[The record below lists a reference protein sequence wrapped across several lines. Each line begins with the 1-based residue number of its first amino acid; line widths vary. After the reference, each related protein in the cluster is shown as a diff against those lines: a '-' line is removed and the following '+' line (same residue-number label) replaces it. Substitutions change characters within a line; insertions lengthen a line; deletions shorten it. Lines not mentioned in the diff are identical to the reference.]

1 MIRRVNLLLIILF
14 AGFVVIGQNQ
24 QTGVLLKD
32 QRNSEAIAFAHV
44 LFKSLSTGKTHTG
57 LTDMEGYTAN
67 PLNTTGTF
75 TVSYVGFHTFT
86 DTIRPGELKKV
97 MLQSTSV
104 NMDEVVVTGQYT
116 PQAVDKSIFRV
127 KVIGAREIEQK
138 ASSNLK
144 ELMATELNI
153 RSSNDGV
160 LGSNITLQGL
170 GGEHVKFLIDGVP
183 VIGRMNGNIDL
194 SQLNLYN
201 VSHIEIIEGPMSVIY
216 GSNALAGVINII
228 TKENKYTS
236 LETNAEAY
244 TESVGVYNF
253 NADIAL
259 KKNRWSGSLAGA
271 RNFFGGYSVVDTSR
285 AKQWKPK
292 RQYNADAS
300 LGYNHKSLHARLTTS
315 YFNEYILHKGNLL
328 PSYYETAFDNH
339 FTTNRFTTTADI
351 KTKLFENRHLNVLA
365 SYGYYNRIKNNYL
378 KDLTTLE
385 ENLTLDPDNQDTS
398 SFEQYLLRAEF
409 SKSNDNSPFN
419 YQLGI
424 DLNYETGTG
433 KRVLNKE
440 QALGD
445 YAAFLN
451 VKIKPTLRL
460 MLQPGL
466 RYAYNTKYDAPLVY
480 SLNAKYDLTEE
491 FSLRASLAKGFRA
504 PSLKELYLEFVD
516 VNHNIRGNE
525 NLEAEDSK
533 NFNLSL
539 KYHHEKPTY
548 DYGAELSLFYN
559 NIYNSILL
567 ASLDPASSL
576 YTYVNLSQFIT
587 QGYQLNFNNRIYP
600 WLEIKLGLSQ
610 TGRNQIYDKSADNE
624 MVYSTD
630 VMTQVSYLWR
640 QTQMRF
646 NVFYKYNGEYP
657 EILLRSDN
665 QAYKIITSAYHT
677 MDLSVS
683 RQFWKNQLTLQT
695 GVKNLFDVNN
705 IDVRGNISGGGEI
718 HSSGGG
724 SSIAGWGRT
733 FFVRLNISFKKF
745 D

>member
-1 MIRRVNLLLIILF
+1 MIRRVKLLLIILF

-24 QTGVLLKD
+24 QTGILLKD
-32 QRNSEAIAFAHV
+32 QRNNEAIAFAHV
-44 LFKSLSTGKTHTG
+44 LFKSLHTGKSHTG
-57 LTDMEGYTAN
+57 LTDLNGYTAN
-67 PLNTTGTF
+67 PLNSTGTF
-75 TVSYVGFHTFT
+75 TVSYVGYHTHT
-86 DTIRPGELKKV
+86 DTIKPGELKKV
-97 MLQSTSV
+97 MLQSTSI

-138 ASSNLK
+138 ASNNLK

-160 LGSNITLQGL
+160 LGSGITLQGL

-183 VIGRMNGNIDL
+183 VIGRMNGDIDL

-201 VSHIEIIEGPMSVIY
+201 VGHVEIIEGPMSVIY

-228 TKENKYTS
+228 TKENNYTS
-236 LETNAEAY
+236 LQTNVGAY
-244 TESVGVYNF
+244 TESVGIYNF

-300 LGYNHKSLHARLTTS
+300 LAYNHNSLRARVTAS
-315 YFNEYILHKGNLL
+315 YFNEFLLHKGELL

-339 FTTNRFTTTADI
+339 FTTNRFTATADI
-351 KTKLFENRHLNVLA
+351 QTKLFENRYLNVLA
-365 SYGYYNRIKNNYL
+365 SYAYYDRIKNNYL

-385 ENLTLDPDNQDTS
+385 EYLTLDSDNQDTS
-398 SFEQYLLRAEF
+398 SFGQYLLRAEF
-409 SKSNDNSPFN
+409 SKSTENSPFN

-433 KRVLNKE
+433 RRILNKE
-440 QALGD
+440 QVLGD
-445 YAAFLN
+445 YAAFLS
-451 VKIKPTLRL
+451 VKIKPSLRL
-460 MLQPGL
+460 MIQPGL
-466 RYAYNTKYDAPLVY
+466 RYSYNTKYKAPLVY
-480 SLNAKYDLTEE
+480 SLNAKYDLSEE
-491 FSLRASLAKGFRA
+491 LSLRASLAKGFRA

-525 NLEAEDSK
+525 NLKAEDSK

-548 DYGAELSLFYN
+548 DYGAELSIFYN
-559 NIYNSILL
+559 NINNSIIL
-567 ASLDPASSL
+567 ASLDHSSSL
-576 YTYVNLSQFIT
+576 FTYVNLNQYIT
-587 QGYQLNFNNRIYP
+587 QGYQINFNNRIYP
-600 WLEIKLGLSQ
+600 WLEIKLGMGQ
-610 TGRNQIYDKSADNE
+610 TGRNQIFNNVSENE

-630 VMTQVSYLWR
+630 VMSQLNYLWR
-640 QTQMRF
+640 KTQLRF
-646 NVFYKYNGEYP
+646 NVYYKNNGEYP
-657 EILLRSDN
+657 EIFIGADD
-665 QAYKIITSAYHT
+665 QALKKIISTYHT

-683 RQFWKNQLTLQT
+683 RQFWKNQLTIQT
-695 GVKNLFDVNN
+695 GVKNLFDVKN
-705 IDVRGNISGGGEI
+705 IDVRGNTSMGEIHSGGGET
-718 HSSGGG
+718 SM
-724 SSIAGWGRT
+724 AGWGRT
-733 FFVRLNISFKKF
+733 FFVQLNISFKRF
-745 D
+745 N